1 MIEEKEIQKRYVCP
15 THPEFI
21 RHERGK
27 CDLCSAYLGVLIEYT
42 PVFTANRDAYYSGQ
56 YRFIGN
62 EGSSRSSKSYSLAQ
76 LMVDICLNK
85 KNKEITVVSPS
96 LPHLKR
102 GAMKDVLDVLK
113 YYEIY
118 DEKKHNRTDHIYTFP
133 STGSYIGFFG
143 VEDTKKVHGPGRHIL
158 WGNEMNLIDQRI
170 YKQLAIRTQE
180 TIFGDWNPADEFS
193 YVYKIADDPKNKKI
207 HSTYK
212 NNLHFLPQFQIDE
225 IESLKDADENLWKV
239 YGLGLRGTS
248 SETIYTHWKECD
260 SFPQC
265 DVVVYGLDFGF
276 NHPNVLT
283 KVGMLDDRLYVE
295 EMIYESKL
303 TTDDLAYAIKALGL
317 DATSE
322 IFCDA
327 ARPDTIEELN
337 RAGLWAMPADK
348 SVWDG
353 INFVKSKKLYITKN
367 SINLLKEIRSY
378 KWLVDKNGIV
388 TEKPVKFKDDGMDSL
403 RYAAFTKFSQP
414 LISYAGASY

>member
-1 MIEEKEIQKRYVCP
+1 MKQEERIIQ
-15 THPEFI
+15 
-21 RHERGK
+21 
-27 CDLCSAYLGVLIEYT
+27 YT
-42 PVFTANRDAYYSGQ
+42 PVFEANKRAYGTGQ

-76 LMVDICLNK
+76 MMAVIALSK
-85 KNKEITVVSPS
+85 QKEITVVSPS

-102 GAMKDVLDVLK
+102 GAMKDVLDVVK
-113 YYEIY
+113 AMGIY
-118 DEKKHNRTDHIYTFP
+118 SEKNHNKTDNILRFP
-133 STGSYIGFFG
+133 STGSYIEFFG
-143 VEDTKKVHGPGRHIL
+143 VEDIGKLRGPGRDIL
-158 WGNEMNLIDQRI
+158 WCNEMNLISQQA
-170 YKQLAIRTQE
+170 YTQLALRTKE

-193 YVYKIADDPKNKKI
+193 YVYKLADDPKNKKI
-207 HSTYK
+207 HSTYL
-212 NNLHFLPQFQIDE
+212 NNLYFLTKEQVDE
-225 IESLKDADENLWKV
+225 IEGLKDADENLWKV